1 MSIPGLG
8 TITSF
13 FYWEIDIVK
22 KVVPQVPTE
31 GINRCSTYLQQGLRW

>member
-8 TITSF
+8 TVMYL

-22 KVVPQVPTE
+22 KMVLQIPTE
-31 GINRCSTYLQQGLRW
+31 GKN

>member
-8 TITSF
+8 AITSF

-22 KVVPQVPTE
+22 KMV
-31 GINRCSTYLQQGLRW
+31 L

>member
-22 KVVPQVPTE
+22 KAVFQVPTE
-31 GINRCSTYLQQGLRW
+31 GINRSSTYQEDRFWW

>member
-22 KVVPQVPTE
+22 KVVLQVPTE
-31 GINRCSTYLQQGLRW
+31 GKNRCSIYQEQ